1 MLSRDLVTNSLQAE
15 FDVEI
20 ADFLIRLMLGIKEF
34 DEIFFDFFQ
43 CGDLQLIRPGDKSYT
58 QFMEICL

>member
-1 MLSRDLVTNSLQAE
+1 MLSRDLVTNSLLAE

-20 ADFLIRLMLGIKEF
+20 ADFLIRL

-58 QFMEICL
+58 